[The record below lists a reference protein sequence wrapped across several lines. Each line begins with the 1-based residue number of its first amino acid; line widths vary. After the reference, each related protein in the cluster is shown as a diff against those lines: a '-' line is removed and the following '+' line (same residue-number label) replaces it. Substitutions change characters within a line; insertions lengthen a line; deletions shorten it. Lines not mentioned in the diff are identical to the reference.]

1 MSPKTKKHRTRLAT
15 YRLKQVREELADGRR
30 RKRFR
35 AETGRLARAGY
46 LSRLVDA
53 LFSITLLARGRV
65 TGDTAIAAG
74 FAYERLVDEGAHH
87 VYYGRVVRRKDWIV
101 LQYWFFYPFNDWRSG
116 FFGANDHEAGW
127 QKHGPLSASDL
138 P

>member
-1 MSPKTKKHRTRLAT
+1 MSPKTKKHRTRPAT

-35 AETGRLARAGY
+35 AETGGLARVGY
-46 LSRLVDA
+46 LS
-53 LFSITLLARGRV
+53 
-65 TGDTAIAAG
+65 
-74 FAYERLVDEGAHH
+74 RLVDEGAHH
-87 VYYGRVVRRKDWIV
+87 VYHGRVVRRKGWIV

-116 FFGANDHEAGW
+116 FFGANNHEAGW